1 MKEIERKFLVHSMA
15 FIPEATEALPIDQ
28 GYLHADSPTVRV
40 RRRGAKA
47 FLTIKGR
54 SDERGLVRDE
64 YEYAEALLALCG
76 ERRLTKVRHLV
87 PYRGHVWEVDVF
99 AGRHEGLCLAEI
111 ELSDINESFELPP
124 WVGEEVTGDP
134 NYYNSVLAE
143 SKQSVHA
150 RG

>member
-1 MKEIERKFLVHSMA
+1 
-15 FIPEATEALPIDQ
+15 
-28 GYLHADSPTVRV
+28 
-40 RRRGAKA
+40 
-47 FLTIKGR
+47 
-54 SDERGLVRDE
+54 VRDE
-64 YEYAEALLALCG
+64 YEYEIPLADAEALLALCG
-76 ERRLTKVRHLV
+76 EHRLTKVRHLV

-111 ELSDINESFELPP
+111 ELSDVNESFELPP

-143 SKQSVHA
+143 SKQYVSA

>member
-1 MKEIERKFLVHSMA
+1 MS
-15 FIPEATEALPIDQ
+15 
-28 GYLHADSPTVRV
+28 S
-40 RRRGAKA
+40 
-47 FLTIKGR
+47 
-54 SDERGLVRDE
+54 
-64 YEYAEALLALCG
+64 
-76 ERRLTKVRHLV
+76 
-87 PYRGHVWEVDVF
+87 
-99 AGRHEGLCLAEI
+99 LAEI